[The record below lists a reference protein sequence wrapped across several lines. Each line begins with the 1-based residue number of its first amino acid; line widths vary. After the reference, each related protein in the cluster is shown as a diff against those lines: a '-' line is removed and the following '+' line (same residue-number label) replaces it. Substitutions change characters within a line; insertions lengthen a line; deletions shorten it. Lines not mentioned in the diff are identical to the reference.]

1 ELVSRGQ
8 VVCNLLTA
16 APPPAAA
23 APRAEVEEIDSSPEC
38 ESSGELFQSENA
50 FCNFN
55 LDELIHL
62 QTHSIEDKQTF
73 EADEIFGDL
82 NDSYFDSN
90 YSYDYGG
97 CCQKG
102 LVCDQQNIIQFEAI
116 FTPILYSLALV
127 LGLPGN
133 SLVLAIL
140 WQKKRSWSVTDAFIM
155 HLGVADT
162 LLLLTLPFWAIQ
174 AAEEWV
180 FGTGFCKVCGALF
193 QINFYCGIF
202 LLACISLDRY
212 LSIVHAVQMYSRRKP
227 RVVQSSC
234 VAVWLFSFFLSIPDW
249 LYLQAQRDSRRKDR
263 LECTYNYPAPEWR
276 QASRLLYHVV
286 GFLLP
291 AVIMLFCYSCILL
304 RLQRGSQ
311 GLQKQ
316 RAVRVILAVVLAF
329 FICWTPYN
337 ITLMVDTFHSNGSS
351 PNRQGSCDG
360 TEALDVS
367 LAFTYTLGLL
377 HCCLNPILYAFV
389 GVKFRRHLV
398 DILRSLGCRLKGRAV
413 PVSRKSSVWSESVDT
428 SHTSAF

>member
-1 ELVSRGQ
+1 MTVDVDLG
-8 VVCNLLTA
+8 
-16 APPPAAA
+16 
-23 APRAEVEEIDSSPEC
+23 
-38 ESSGELFQSENA
+38 GLFLENS
-50 FCNFN
+50 
-55 LDELIHL
+55 
-62 QTHSIEDKQTF
+62 T
-73 EADEIFGDL
+73 
-82 NDSYFDSN
+82 
-90 YSYDYGG
+90 YDYT
-97 CCQKG
+97 
-102 LVCDQQNIIQFEAI
+102 DYQNQEDDCPPNIPGIII
-116 FTPILYSLALV
+116 PILYSLALV

-140 WQKKRSWSVTDAFIM
+140 WQKKRSWSVTDTFIM

-174 AAEEWV
+174 AAKGWV
-180 FGTGFCKVCGALF
+180 FETGFCKVCGALF

-249 LYLQAQRDSRRKDR
+249 LYLEAQRDIGWINRV
-263 LECTYNYPAPEWR
+263 ECTYKYPAPEWR

-337 ITLMVDTFHSNGSS
+337 ITLMVDTFWPTDHPSGSDS
-351 PNRQGSCDG
+351 GSECVPSW
-360 TEALDVS
+360 TACQCT
-367 LAFTYTLGLL
+367 AALGLL
-377 HCCLNPILYAFV
+377 HCSLNPFICVLFS
-389 GVKFRRHLV
+389 KEFHRRLINTV
-398 DILRSLGCRLKGRAV
+398 TCRSDAAADNSVSLWDPAEQNNSSLKQAEENSPLEPQTGTDKLDQTT
-413 PVSRKSSVWSESVDT
+413 PPQTSVSQSQTDHVT
-428 SHTSAF
+428 STTIA